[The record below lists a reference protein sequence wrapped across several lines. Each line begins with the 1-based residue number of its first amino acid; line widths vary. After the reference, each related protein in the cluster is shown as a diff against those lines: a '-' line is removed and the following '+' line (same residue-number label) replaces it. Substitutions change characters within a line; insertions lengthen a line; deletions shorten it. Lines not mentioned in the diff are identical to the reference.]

1 MILLSILIP
10 TIPERHQRF
19 TKLYNELMRQKT
31 EFDTTHDTIG
41 ELEIV
46 VNSDKRFLDGGLSI
60 GKKRQAL
67 VQAAEGKYLC
77 FVDDDEQVP
86 PNYIESLMRLCY
98 KGQDVCTF
106 QALAKM
112 GSFWALVD
120 MRLDYK
126 VNDQINPNY
135 TARRPPWH
143 CCPVKS
149 VFAKMFE
156 FPDLNN
162 AEDFVW
168 MEKVLTCCTS
178 EAHTDSILYQYNHG
192 QHSEA
197 DKIPL
202 PDVTIR

>member
-10 TIPERHQRF
+10 TIPERHKRF

-41 ELEIV
+41 ELQVI

-67 VQAAEGKYLC
+67 VQEAEGKYLC
-77 FVDDDEQVP
+77 FLDDDEHVP
-86 PNYIESLMRLCY
+86 PNYVEVLMRLCH

-106 QALAKM
+106 QAIAKM
-112 GSFWALVD
+112 KYFWALVD
-120 MRLDYK
+120 MRLSYK

-135 TARRPPWH
+135 PARRPPWH

-149 VFAKMFE
+149 VYAKMFE

-168 MEKVLTCCTS
+168 MEKVLSCCTS
-178 EAHTDSILYQYNHG
+178 EAHTDAVLFQYNHG
-192 QHSEA
+192 DHSEA

-202 PDVTIR
+202 P

>member
-10 TIPERHQRF
+10 TIPERNERF

-31 EFDTTHDTIG
+31 AFETFHDSLG
-41 ELEIV
+41 RVEIL
-46 VNSDKRFLDGGLSI
+46 VNADKRFLDGGLSI
-60 GKKRQAL
+60 GNKRNAL
-67 VQAAEGKYLC
+67 VKSAEGKYLC
-77 FVDDDEQVP
+77 FLDDDESIP
-86 PNYIESLMRLCY
+86 GNYLESLMRLCY
-98 KGQDVCTF
+98 QGQDVCTF
-106 QALAKM
+106 QALAKLQT
-112 GSFWALVD
+112 FWALVD
-120 MRLDYK
+120 MRLAYK
-126 VNDQINPNY
+126 LNDQLNPNY

-168 MEKVLTCCTS
+168 MEKVLACCTT
-178 EAHTDSILYQYNHG
+178 EAHTEAILYGYNHG
-192 QHSEA
+192 EHSEA

-202 PDVTIR
+202 P

>member
-10 TIPERHQRF
+10 TIPERHKRF

-31 EFDTTHDTIG
+31 EFDTTHDIIG
-41 ELEIV
+41 ELQVI

-67 VQAAEGKYLC
+67 VQQAEGKYLN
-77 FVDDDEQVP
+77 FLDDDEGIP
-86 PNYIESLMRLCY
+86 PNYLEALMRLCH

-106 QALAKM
+106 QAIAKM
-112 GSFWALVD
+112 RTFWALVD
-120 MRLDYK
+120 MRLSYK

-135 TARRPPWH
+135 PARRPPWH

-149 VFAKMFE
+149 VYAKMFE

-168 MEKVLTCCTS
+168 MEKVLSCCTS
-178 EAHTDSILYQYNHG
+178 EAHTDAVLYQYNHG
-192 QHSEA
+192 DHSEA

-202 PDVTIR
+202 P